1 MTRRRLATTT
11 VEVGA
16 LRLHVRTGRPA
27 GAGATPALLVPGLAS
42 SSRYL
47 EPLGVELAADR
58 LVVAPDM
65 PGNGRSPRADH
76 PLSLDGLAE
85 TLQRL
90 MERTTGPATVVA
102 NSFGCI
108 VAVELALRAPHM
120 VERLVLTSPVL
131 APRARRPV
139 PLVVRFARAMRHEP
153 PRYLALLVRDALR
166 ASVRRGRADLQ
177 ALLEIEVP
185 ERAAGLAVPTLVVRG
200 TRDHLVPVPFA
211 RRLAGRIPGGEFAEL
226 DSSHAL
232 PFVAPRA
239 LADLVRSGGTA
250 DGTRR

>member
-1 MTRRRLATTT
+1 MTRLAGAV

-27 GAGATPALLVPGLAS
+27 ESGAAPVLLVPGLAS
-42 SSRYL
+42 SSRYM

-65 PGNGRSPRADH
+65 PGNGRSPRAEH
-76 PLSLDGLAE
+76 PLSLDELAE

-90 MERTTGPATVVA
+90 MEKTTGPSVVVA
-102 NSFGCI
+102 NTFGCI
-108 VAVELALRAPHM
+108 LAVELALRAPDL

-131 APRARRPV
+131 APRARQPV

-153 PRYLALLVRDALR
+153 PGYLALMVRDALR

-177 ALLEIEVP
+177 ALLEVP
-185 ERAAGLAVPTLVVRG
+185 VLERAGDLRVPTLVVRG

-211 RRLAGRIPGGEFAEL
+211 RRLAGRIPGAEFAEL
-226 DSSHAL
+226 ESSHAL
-232 PFVAPRA
+232 PFVAPRV
-239 LADLVRSGGTA
+239 LAELVRSGPAT
-250 DGTRR
+250 DGA